1 MHAAAF
7 PSDYCLS
14 TAACLFTGII
24 KEPDKKRPAYPVI
37 LGKNPYDYP
46 NPASL
51 HPKTNIKMEKKERL
65 SFEEALSKLE
75 IIISKLEDPAVSL
88 EESISLYEEG
98 MKLTKLCSETLEE
111 AELKIRKVNPNK
123 TEA

>member
-1 MHAAAF
+1 
-7 PSDYCLS
+7 
-14 TAACLFTGII
+14 
-24 KEPDKKRPAYPVI
+24 VI
-37 LGKNPYDYP
+37 LGKNAYDYQ
-46 NPASL
+46 NPAAF
-51 HPKTNIKMEKKERL
+51 HPITNTKMEKKERL

-88 EESISLYEEG
+88 EESINLYEEG